1 MNFSII
7 EIKDKD
13 LYVIYDMLNK
23 GACCCSKYTIKEL
36 LNQGHQ
42 IYGVSVRNDKLNIV
56 ECDLQGN
63 IREKKAS
70 NSCNDL
76 TKRSASTISRGLD
89 EKHYPRVK
97 QNRSGMIGLNNPGS
111 MFLYHTTRKSKNS
124 EDVIKYAVPCILMPN
139 GDMMLKSGDIML
151 VSEVNRNIDK
161 FESYNPSDKVSNLFM
176 QQYNSRLKINDL
188 DAQINKLQ
196 GEIAKLQSL
205 KNECSNNMRKV
216 SDSLRLALAE
226 EKMLEDIERY
236 KKQVTGKEILSMS
249 FYKGTLNTAMAIAI
263 IQKTSR
269 KCRYTYGLK
278 YRNPTTRDV
287 FISKEKAIEHIRKGS
302 FIDVAFKDDVIDIN
316 EYSDN
321 DMW

>member
-23 GACCCSKYTIKEL
+23 GVCCCSKYTIKEL

-151 VSEVNRNIDK
+151 SGEVNRNIDK
-161 FESYNPSDKVSNLFM
+161 FEPYNAKENVSNLFM
-176 QQYNSRLKINDL
+176 QQYNSKLKINDL
-188 DAQINKLQ
+188 DVQINKLQ
-196 GEIAKLQSL
+196 GEITKLQGL
-205 KNECSNNMRKV
+205 KNEYINNMRKV

-226 EKMLEDIERY
+226 EKMLEDIEEY
-236 KKQVTGKEILSMS
+236 KKQVTGKEVLNMS
-249 FYKGTLNTAMAIAI
+249 FYDGTLNVTKAIAI

-287 FISKEKAIEHIRKGS
+287 IITKEKAIEKIKTGS
-302 FIDVAFKDDVIDIN
+302 LIDIHFREDVIDIN
-316 EYSDN
+316 EYSAN

>member
-1 MNFSII
+1 MYDICRYII
-7 EIKDKD
+7 QPSLFAKI
-13 LYVIYDMLNK
+13 
-23 GACCCSKYTIKEL
+23 GAM
-36 LNQGHQ
+36 
-42 IYGVSVRNDKLNIV
+42 V
-56 ECDLQGN
+56 EAN
-63 IREKKAS
+63 YS
-70 NSCNDL
+70 L
-76 TKRSASTISRGLD
+76 TLSYKSA
-89 EKHYPRVK
+89 
-97 QNRSGMIGLNNPGS
+97 NNPQLQYTNEHAKALMQIS
-111 MFLYHTTRKSKNS
+111 IMMNL
-124 EDVIKYAVPCILMPN
+124 CIP
-139 GDMMLKSGDIML
+139 I
-151 VSEVNRNIDK
+151 ITH
-161 FESYNPSDKVSNLFM
+161 FAY
-176 QQYNSRLKINDL
+176 
-188 DAQINKLQ
+188 
-196 GEIAKLQSL
+196 
-205 KNECSNNMRKV
+205 MRKV